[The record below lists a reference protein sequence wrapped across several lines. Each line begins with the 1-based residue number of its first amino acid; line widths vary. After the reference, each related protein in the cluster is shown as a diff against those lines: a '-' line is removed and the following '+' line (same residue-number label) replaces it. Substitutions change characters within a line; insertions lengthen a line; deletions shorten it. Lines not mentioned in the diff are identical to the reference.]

1 MCVYFGLSL
10 FSSNLYYL
18 CSCQTIIHS
27 VFIPHVVRYMKSTK
41 LSVLSGINR
50 NKHEQGE
57 EVGMII
63 MMTMIMMKM
72 DG

>member
-1 MCVYFGLSL
+1 MSDNNSFSVHPTRCSL
-10 FSSNLYYL
+10 
-18 CSCQTIIHS
+18 
-27 VFIPHVVRYMKSTK
+27 YMKSTK

-63 MMTMIMMKM
+63 MMTMIMM
-72 DG
+72 DIYG